1 VSNCST
7 TSVIDVNRNC
17 RSSPRARGFT
27 LLEVLLAVT
36 ILGIILT
43 TVYGSLSRTLSSKG
57 MAEERAELFANGREA
72 VLQIAGDIEA
82 AMPPPSGDRVYFR
95 GLGGRGRVPSLE
107 FVAMNR
113 GNYGLNRARPGRV
126 LVVYTLDPVPAYPDL
141 FALRREEHLFSALL
155 AEADGIAAPAAEEA
169 GGRPTAVASYLLDC
183 PPAAGEIQL
192 PGSCV
197 RVTGLSFRFF
207 DEVTGRWD
215 EEWDSTVEPTVGRIP
230 SAIEVSLL
238 LADEKGREHDF
249 TTIVDLPLARGQ
261 PTPRP
266 GTEDAFDN
274 GASGDG
280 Q

>member
-1 VSNCST
+1 VSPKF
-7 TSVIDVNRNC
+7 NR
-17 RSSPRARGFT
+17 PRGFT

-43 TVYGSLSRTLSSKG
+43 TVYGSLSRTLSSKQT
-57 MAEERAELFANGREA
+57 AEERAELFASGREA
-72 VLQIAGDIEA
+72 VLQMASDLEG

-95 GLGGRGRVPSLE
+95 GLGGQGRVPSLE

-126 LVVYTLDPVPAYPDL
+126 LLVYTLDPIPKSDDL

-155 AEADGIAAPAAEEA
+155 AEADGISPPETEENDQ
-169 GGRPTAVASYLLDC
+169 PKAVATYLLDC
-183 PPAAGEIQL
+183 ESTAGELQL
-192 PGSCV
+192 PGSCT
-197 RVTGLSFRFF
+197 RITGLSFRFF
-207 DEVTGRWD
+207 DEVSGQWQD
-215 EEWDSTVEPTVGRIP
+215 EWDTTADTTAGRIP
-230 SAIEVSLL
+230 SAVEIGLL
-238 LADEKGREHDF
+238 LADEKGGEHDF

-266 GTEDAFDN
+266 GSEEALDN
-274 GASGDG
+274 QGRQSET

>member
-1 VSNCST
+1 M
-7 TSVIDVNRNC
+7 IDVNR
-17 RSSPRARGFT
+17 RSRGSGNGFT

-57 MAEERAELFANGREA
+57 TAEERAELFANGREA
-72 VLQIAGDIEA
+72 VMQIASDLEG

-126 LVVYTLDPVPAYPDL
+126 LVVYTLDPIPKSNDL

-155 AEADGIAAPAAEEA
+155 AEADGIAPPESEEED
-169 GGRPTAVASYLLDC
+169 RPKAVASYVLDC
-183 PPAAGEIQL
+183 EPTADELQL
-192 PGSCV
+192 PGSCT
-197 RVTGLSFRFF
+197 RLTGLSFRFF
-207 DEVTGRWD
+207 DEVTGQWQD
-215 EEWDSTVEPTVGRIP
+215 EWDTTADATAGRIP
-230 SAIEVSLL
+230 SAVEIALL
-238 LADEKGREHDF
+238 LADEKGGEHDF

-266 GTEDAFDN
+266 GSEESLDSQGRGRQSET
-274 GASGDG
+274 